1 VAVHPDWTLRICGEG
16 LKRKRLERMIVR
28 RDLHNHVLLLG
39 SVADVAQQL
48 HRASI
53 FAMSSRFEGLPMAL
67 IEAMSKGLPAVSFDC
82 PTGPADVI
90 EHDRSGLLIPDGDVD
105 GLARALI
112 ALIEDEPLRR
122 RLGSGALARA
132 GDFSM
137 QAIGPLWD
145 ALVRAS

>member
-1 VAVHPDWTLRICGEG
+1 
-16 LKRKRLERMIVR
+16 
-28 RDLHNHVLLLG
+28 
-39 SVADVAQQL
+39 
-48 HRASI
+48 
-53 FAMSSRFEGLPMAL
+53 
-67 IEAMSKGLPAVSFDC
+67 MSKGVPAVSFDC